1 MRVSAVRPVI
11 VMMMLSALLNITVP
25 ITVAQETPVVEAT
38 PTLRAELPEEFC
50 TEDEIDQGN
59 RDIVERPEG
68 GALVKPAI
76 TTGRDLYLLEL
87 TLPPGTCVGYGS
99 HYLHDGAM
107 SWLVQSGEI
116 EFATQPVAGMPAAT
130 ATGVG
135 ANGVDIVV
143 SESPTTL
150 ASGDWVTIDRAAEYS
165 YRNAGPEPA
174 VVLMAVNE
182 WDPFGNL
189 MRSCKGGCRKR

>member
-1 MRVSAVRPVI
+1 MRVSAVRPVVI
-11 VMMMLSALLNITVP
+11 LLAFSILVSVTSP
-25 ITVAQETPVVEAT
+25 ITVAQDAQAPEAT
-38 PTLRAELPEEFC
+38 PTLRADLPEEFC
-50 TEDEIDQGN
+50 TAEEIDQGN
-59 RDIVERPEG
+59 RDITERPEG
-68 GALVKPAI
+68 GALVKPAAI
-76 TTGRDLYLLEL
+76 AGRDLYLLEV

-116 EFATQPVAGMPAAT
+116 EFATQPVAGMPVAT
-130 ATGVG
+130 VTGIG
-135 ANGVDIVV
+135 ANGLGIAV
-143 SESPTTL
+143 SETPTTL

-165 YRNAGPEPA
+165 YRNAGSEPA